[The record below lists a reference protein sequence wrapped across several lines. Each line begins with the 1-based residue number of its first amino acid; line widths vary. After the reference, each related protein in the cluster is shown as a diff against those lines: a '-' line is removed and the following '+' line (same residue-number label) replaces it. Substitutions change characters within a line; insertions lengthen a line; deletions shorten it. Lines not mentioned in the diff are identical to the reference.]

1 MCRSKNHA
9 AKVFLIVTFLFIVLL
24 VTGNLS
30 AETFPSRPITI
41 VNGWGAGGMSDTL
54 TRLLSTGAEKELGQP
69 IINENKTGGAGQIA
83 INYVCKSKPDGY
95 TLGIT
100 VTALYI
106 IAPQTRHTTYDPFTD
121 ITDIMTFA
129 QYNNGIC
136 VRADSPWNTIED
148 VIAYAKSNPS
158 KFTYAVSGIGM
169 TPHIVMEEFSRKEG
183 IKLTPVPFK
192 SGPEGVNATLG
203 GHVDAVIM
211 GTGDLIPQIQ
221 AGKLRLLL
229 IISGERW
236 PETPD
241 VPTILEKGHDFY
253 MLSYMGI
260 FGPKGIPEPIREKLE
275 RAFKNGMKEPA
286 FQEMLRKYSIKEAYL
301 SGKEYSKKWKEM
313 YGPMGEV
320 LKTLGLVE
328 KK

>member
-1 MCRSKNHA
+1 MCRSRNRA
-9 AKVFLIVTFLFIVLL
+9 SRFFLIVTFLVLVLL
-24 VTGNLS
+24 LKGNLA
-30 AETFPSRPITI
+30 AETFPSRAVTI

-54 TRLLSTGAEKELGQP
+54 TRLLSKGAEKELGQP
-69 IINENKTGGAGQIA
+69 IVCENRTGGGGQIA
-83 INYVCKSKPDGY
+83 INYVCNSKPDGY
-95 TLGIT
+95 TLGMT

-106 IAPQTRHTTYDPFTD
+106 IQPQIRQTTYNPFTD

-129 QYNNGIC
+129 QYNNAIC
-136 VRADSPWNTIED
+136 VKSDSPWRTIED

-158 KFTYAVSGIGM
+158 KFTYGVAGIGM
-169 TPHIVMEEFSRKEG
+169 TPHIVMEQFGREEG

-192 SGPEGVNATLG
+192 SGPEAVNATLG
-203 GHVDAVIM
+203 GHTDAVVM

-221 AGKLRLLL
+221 AGKLRNLL

-260 FGPKGIPEPIREKLE
+260 YGPKGIPEPIRAKLE
-275 RAFKNGMKEPA
+275 LALKNGMEEPA
-286 FQEMLRKYSIKEAYL
+286 FKQMLKKYYIREAYL

-313 YGPMGEV
+313 YEPMGKV
-320 LKTLGLVE
+320 LKALGLVE